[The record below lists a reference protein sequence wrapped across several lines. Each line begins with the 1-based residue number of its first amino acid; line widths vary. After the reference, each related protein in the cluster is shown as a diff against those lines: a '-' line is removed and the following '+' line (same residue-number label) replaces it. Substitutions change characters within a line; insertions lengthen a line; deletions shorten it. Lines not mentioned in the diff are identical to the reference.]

1 MCLVNWLRRVSLFL
15 NWKCCAHLQKVRHV
29 NVQER
34 IQCEKYKKCLCVR
47 ARYFYIHSSMHLFF
61 SAEINVFPFQSHVK
75 QNEKQSFSFCLSFS
89 LFIARISKSNRN
101 TMLLCSRNRHRFMQ
115 SFSFSPST
123 FTETDRCARL
133 FKFIICSLCFLMS
146 FRFSHSNPF
155 HFPSRSYFATC
166 EAVAE
171 LLIAANNNK
180 L

>member
-115 SFSFSPST
+115 SFSFLPPLSRNRQVCKT
-123 FTETDRCARL
+123 F
-133 FKFIICSLCFLMS
+133 
-146 FRFSHSNPF
+146 
-155 HFPSRSYFATC
+155 
-166 EAVAE
+166 
-171 LLIAANNNK
+171 
-180 L
+180 